1 MNYSKVTLV
10 IKIAGYIAGFVGF
23 FLMVG
28 SVGSSDLAVELGI
41 YEPWYAHLGTMI
53 AGLVLLGIAVLISA
67 MFYEDDY
74 DDEYEESEEEFDD

>member
-74 DDEYEESEEEFDD
+74 DEYEESEEEFDD

>member
-67 MFYEDDY
+67 IFYEDDY

>member
-10 IKIAGYIAGFVGF
+10 IKIAGYIARFVGF

-28 SVGSSDLAVELGI
+28 SVESSDLAVELGI